1 MSQVVK
7 AVRLRDDLQDI
18 LSLGL
23 VRDGSDPVVPPN
35 SLARGDVGEIKMVD
49 LHPVVLE
56 DLDQFLVLDRIL
68 PVRGGLLV
76 VERILC

>member
-7 AVRLRDDLQDI
+7 AVRLRDDLQHI

-56 DLDQFLVLDRIL
+56 NLDKFFVLDRIVL
-68 PVRGGLLV
+68 GRGSLLV
-76 VERILC
+76 DGPILC